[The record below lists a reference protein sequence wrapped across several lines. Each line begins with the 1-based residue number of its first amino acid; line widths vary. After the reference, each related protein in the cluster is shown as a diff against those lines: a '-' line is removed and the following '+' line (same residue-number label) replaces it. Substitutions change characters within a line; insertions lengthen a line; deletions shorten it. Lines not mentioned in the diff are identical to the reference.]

1 MKRLKPYHGAG
12 MVFWTK
18 DVQGKFSVLLGKR
31 SFNPGK
37 GKWSIPGGGWEPQ
50 DGFEKTGRRNYRQTA
65 MREAQEEL
73 HFEIPRM
80 ESLVHLWSLHV
91 PCFHFEVYAYILS
104 EQAIPTYVDEFS
116 ELCWVSVKALPTPM
130 VCFLRNQI
138 ATLTKKYPQK

>member
-1 MKRLKPYHGAG
+1 

-73 HFEIPRM
+73 HF
-80 ESLVHLWSLHV
+80 V